1 MRLLSLFRKN
11 KQEPASTGAYQ
22 TRAEDESDSVRRGR
36 ARRSSAKE
44 RNKANDPVLPE
55 KKRARRR
62 LVGAVALVLAAVIGL
77 PMILDSEPR
86 PVADDIAIDIPSK
99 DKREKG
105 GQVPPQSGSQ
115 GAQPQAAPPVAAAK
129 PAPASALD
137 KDEEVI
143 DPASLPAP
151 GEVAPSTASRSEM
164 PQLVKPEP
172 KAETKSTKTE
182 SKADKRSDASRAP
195 KPEAGEHKSEL
206 AHAKPESKPAH
217 GDRGDELAR
226 ANAIL
231 EGKPEPKQEARHE
244 PEKKSGGNRFVLQV
258 AALAT
263 QDKVDEL
270 QEKLKSAG
278 IASYTQKIA
287 TGSGSRTRVRVG
299 PFSSKEEADRV
310 RAKLG
315 KLGLN
320 GTLVPT

>member
-1 MRLLSLFRKN
+1 MGLLSSFRKN
-11 KQEPASTGAYQ
+11 KQETAPTGAYQ
-22 TRAEDESDSVRRGR
+22 TRAEDESDSVRRS
-36 ARRSSAKE
+36 RSKRNSAKE

-77 PMILDSEPR
+77 PMILDSEPK

-99 DKREKG
+99 DKHEKA
-105 GQVPPQSGSQ
+105 GQVPANPPTPAPQS
-115 GAQPQAAPPVAAAK
+115 AAAK
-129 PAPASALD
+129 PPTTAALD

-143 DPASLPAP
+143 DPATLPAP
-151 GEVAPSTASRSEM
+151 GVPAPSTASKSEM

-172 KAETKSTKTE
+172 KAEAKPEVRAETKAPKAE
-182 SKADKRSDASRAP
+182 SKADKHSDTQHPA
-195 KPEAGEHKSEL
+195 KPEGAERKTEL
-206 AHAKPESKPAH
+206 AHAKEAKATH
-217 GDRGDELAR
+217 ADKLDELAR

-231 EGKPEPKQEARHE
+231 DGRPEPKAEAKHE
-244 PEKKSGGNRFVLQV
+244 ADKKGGRFVLQV

-270 QEKLKSAG
+270 QGKLKSAG
-278 IASYTQKIA
+278 ISSYTQKIS

-310 RAKLG
+310 RTKLG

>member
-1 MRLLSLFRKN
+1 MGLLSSLRKN
-11 KQEPASTGAYQ
+11 KKETAPTGVYQ
-22 TRAEDESDSVRRGR
+22 TRAEDESDSMRKSRAKRG
-36 ARRSSAKE
+36 SAKE
-44 RNKANDPVLPE
+44 RNKADDPVLPE

-77 PMILDSEPR
+77 PMILDSEPK

-99 DKREKG
+99 DKHAKA
-105 GQVPPQSGSQ
+105 GQVPASP
-115 GAQPQAAPPVAAAK
+115 ATPPAAAAK
-129 PAPASALD
+129 PPAAAALD

-143 DPASLPAP
+143 DPATLPAQTP
-151 GEVAPSTASRSEM
+151 PAPSTASKSEM

-172 KAETKSTKTE
+172 KSEAKVAKTE
-182 SKADKRSDASRAP
+182 P
-195 KPEAGEHKSEL
+195 KPEKRADAERSAKAEKAESAERKTET
-206 AHAKPESKPAH
+206 AHAKPSHPDKV
-217 GDRGDELAR
+217 DELAR

-231 EGKPEPKQEARHE
+231 DGRQEPKAEAKEAKRDAEH
-244 PEKKSGGNRFVLQV
+244 KAGGSRFVVQV

-270 QEKLKSAG
+270 QDKLRSAG
-278 IASYTQKIA
+278 ISSYTQKVS

-320 GTLVPT
+320 GTLVPA

>member
-1 MRLLSLFRKN
+1 MGLLSSFRKN
-11 KQEPASTGAYQ
+11 KRETAPTGAFQ
-22 TRAEDESDSVRRGR
+22 TRAEDESDSVRKSR
-36 ARRSSAKE
+36 ARRTPAKE

-77 PMILDSEPR
+77 PMILDSEPK

-99 DKREKG
+99 NKHEKA
-105 GQVPPQSGSQ
+105 GQVPT
-115 GAQPQAAPPVAAAK
+115 
-129 PAPASALD
+129 APASAPSASAPPAVTSVPPPATAALD

-143 DPASLPAP
+143 DPATLPAQGTP
-151 GEVAPSTASRSEM
+151 APSTASKSEM
-164 PQLVKPEP
+164 PRLVKPEP
-172 KAETKSTKTE
+172 KAEARPETKASKAE
-182 SKADKRSDASRAP
+182 SKTDKRSDAER
-195 KPEAGEHKSEL
+195 KTET
-206 AHAKPESKPAH
+206 AHAKAEAKSAH
-217 GDRGDELAR
+217 ADKIDELAR

-231 EGKPEPKQEARHE
+231 EGKPEPKAEARE
-244 PEKKSGGNRFVLQV
+244 TKETKRETDKKGGANHYVLQV

-270 QEKLKSAG
+270 RDKLRSAG
-278 IASYTQKIA
+278 ISSYTQKVS
-287 TGSGSRTRVRVG
+287 TGDGSRTRVRVG

-310 RAKLG
+310 RAKLS